1 MISLPIRTLAA
12 TVIMAAAAP
21 QVAAAD
27 SFPSKPMRM
36 ICPYAPGGSSDI
48 LARSTA
54 RELTKM
60 LGQQVVVENRP
71 GAGQLIGGE
80 AAARANADGY
90 TILLAGSSLHAIMPV
105 LYTKLNFDPNKELM
119 PIIALASFPNI
130 LVVYPN
136 LKARTVKELIALA
149 KTEPG
154 KLTFASSGNGTTT
167 HMSAEL
173 FKYMTGVDM
182 RHIPYKGSGP
192 AFTDIIAGQVDM
204 IFDNIPGSLPLVRSG
219 KLRAIAVTGAKR
231 APQVPDLPTI
241 AETLPGYE
249 AGGWYGLEVPL
260 GTPKSIIAKLNAA
273 GAQGIQSPEFKQRMT
288 DLGFEFVG
296 GTPEDMAGMIKRDIK
311 RWHPVVKASG
321 AKAD

>member
-1 MISLPIRTLAA
+1 
-12 TVIMAAAAP
+12 
-21 QVAAAD
+21 
-27 SFPSKPMRM
+27 MRM

-48 LARSTA
+48 MARAIT
-54 RELTKM
+54 RELTKT

-71 GAGQLIGGE
+71 GAGQLVGGE

-105 LYTKLNFDPNKELM
+105 LYTRMNFDPNKELM

-136 LKARTVKELIALA
+136 LKVRSVKELIVLA
-149 KTEPG
+149 KAEPG

-204 IFDNIPGSLPLVRSG
+204 IFDNIPGSLPLVRAG
-219 KLRAIAVTGAKR
+219 KLRALAVTGAKR
-231 APQVPDLPTI
+231 AAQVPDLPTI

-249 AGGWYGLEVPL
+249 AGGWYGLEAPL
-260 GTPKSIIAKLNAA
+260 GTPKNIIAKLNAA
-273 GAQGIQSPEFKQRMT
+273 GAQGIQSAEFKQRMT
-288 DLGFEFVG
+288 DLGVEIMG
-296 GTPEDMAGMIKRDIK
+296 GTADDMAARMKQDVK